1 VTLFYMPSM
10 GICYICGLI
19 MMLIVKKYVKRKK
32 MHLFVFLM
40 NLLSKGRL
48 FDTHIIQP
56 CTFIF
61 VRGDVGLDLLL
72 MIFSLFF

>member
-1 VTLFYMPSM
+1 MPSM

-19 MMLIVKKYVKRKK
+19 MMLIVKNYVKRKK

-48 FDTHIIQP
+48 FDTHIIQH

-61 VRGDVGLDLLL
+61 VRGYFGLDLLL